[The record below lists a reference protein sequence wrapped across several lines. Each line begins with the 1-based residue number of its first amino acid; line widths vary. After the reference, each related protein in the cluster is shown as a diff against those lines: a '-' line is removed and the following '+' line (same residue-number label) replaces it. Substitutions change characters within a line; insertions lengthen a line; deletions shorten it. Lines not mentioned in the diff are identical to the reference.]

1 MRNAMWEIQEPQVLG
16 GEIGAKPQRN
26 FEDKKMEN
34 LPIVHVVNGRQ
45 KKLLQGH
52 PWVYGNEIERVEGE
66 IEDGGLVTVVDFRG
80 RYMGTGFYN
89 SKSLITVRLLTH
101 RQEEITDEL
110 IASRVKAACDYR
122 RFVMNR
128 PGTDSCRLIYGEAD
142 RLPGVI
148 ADRFGGVIVLQVL
161 ALGMERFTQT
171 IADALL
177 ACEKPN
183 CLLLQNDDAIRRKE
197 GMECFTRVLYGTL
210 PEENIIHENGVKLA
224 VDVLGG
230 QKTGYFLDQK
240 DNHLFVRQFCKDARV
255 LDCFSYIGA
264 FALNAA
270 AAGAKEVTAVD
281 ISEAAVQL
289 IEKNAAL
296 NGADITAVCANC
308 FDFLRAQVKAGE
320 KYDVVVLDPPAFT
333 KAHANMA
340 SACRGYKEIAL
351 SAMRLL
357 PAGGVLAT
365 HSCSYHMPEEV
376 FVNTVLSAAQDL
388 HRQVRVITLRRQD
401 IDHPVLAGY
410 PESHYLKSLWLQ
422 MLD

>member
-1 MRNAMWEIQEPQVLG
+1 M
-16 GEIGAKPQRN
+16 AK
-26 FEDKKMEN
+26 EN
-34 LPIVHVVNGRQ
+34 LPVVHVINGRQ

-66 IEDGGLVTVVDFRG
+66 IVDGDLVTVVDFRG

-89 SKSLITVRLLTH
+89 SRSLITVRLLTH

-110 IASRVKAACDYR
+110 IAARVRAACDYR
-122 RFVMNR
+122 RFVMQR
-128 PGTDSCRLIYGEAD
+128 EGTDSCRLIYGEAD

-161 ALGMERFTQT
+161 ALGMERYTQV
-171 IADALL
+171 IADALI
-177 ACEKPN
+177 ACEQPA
-183 CLLLQNDDAIRRKE
+183 CLLLNNDDAIRIKE
-197 GMECFTRVLYGTL
+197 GMTCFTKVLHGEL
-210 PEENIIHENGVKLA
+210 PGETIISENGVKLA
-224 VDVLGG
+224 VDVRGG

-240 DNHLFVRQFCKDARV
+240 DNHLFLRQFCRDARV
-255 LDCFSYIGA
+255 LDCFSYIGG

-270 AAGAKEVTAVD
+270 MGGAREVTAVD
-281 ISEAAVQL
+281 ISESAVEL
-289 IEKNAAL
+289 IRRNAAL
-296 NGADITAVCANC
+296 NGAQINAVCANC

-340 SACRGYKEIAL
+340 NACRGYKEIAL

-365 HSCSYHMPEEV
+365 HSCSYHMPEDV

>member
-1 MRNAMWEIQEPQVLG
+1 
-16 GEIGAKPQRN
+16 
-26 FEDKKMEN
+26 MEQNN
-34 LPIVHVVNGRQ
+34 LPVVHVINGRQ
-45 KKLLQGH
+45 KKLMQGH
-52 PWVYGNEIERVEGE
+52 PWVYGNEIECVEGE
-66 IEDGGLVTVVDFRG
+66 PADGALVTVVDFRG
-80 RYMGTGFYN
+80 RYMGTGFFN
-89 SKSLITVRLLTH
+89 SRSLITVRLLTH
-101 RQEEITDEL
+101 RQEEITDGL
-110 IASRVKAACDYR
+110 IAERVRAACAYR
-122 RFVMNR
+122 RFVLQR
-128 PGTDSCRLIYGEAD
+128 EGTDACRLIYGEAD

-148 ADRFGGVIVLQVL
+148 ADRFGSVIVLQVL
-161 ALGMERFTQT
+161 ALGMERYTQV
-171 IADALL
+171 IADTLVE
-177 ACEKPN
+177 CEKPA

-197 GMECFTRVLYGTL
+197 GMECFTRVLYGAL
-210 PEENIIHENGVKLA
+210 PEETVIHENGIRLS
-224 VDVLGG
+224 VDVMGG

-240 DNHLFVRQFCKDARV
+240 DNHLFLRQFCRDARV
-255 LDCFSYIGA
+255 LDCFSYIGG

-281 ISEAAVQL
+281 ISEDAVER
-289 IEKNAAL
+289 IRRNAQL
-296 NGADITAVCANC
+296 NGLDVNAVCANC
-308 FDFLRAQVKAGE
+308 FDYLRAQVKVKE
-320 KYDVVVLDPPAFT
+320 RYDVIVLDPPAFT

-340 SACRGYKEIAL
+340 NACRGYKEIAL

-357 PAGGVLAT
+357 PPGGVLAT

>member
-1 MRNAMWEIQEPQVLG
+1 M
-16 GEIGAKPQRN
+16 AK
-26 FEDKKMEN
+26 DN
-34 LPIVHVVNGRQ
+34 LPVVHVINGRQ

-66 IEDGGLVTVVDFRG
+66 IADGELVTVVDFRG

-89 SKSLITVRLLTH
+89 SRSLITVRLLTH
-101 RQEEITDEL
+101 RQEEITDAL
-110 IASRVKAACDYR
+110 IAARVKAACDYR
-122 RFVMNR
+122 RFVMQR
-128 PGTDSCRLIYGEAD
+128 EGTDSCRLIYGEAD

-161 ALGMERFTQT
+161 ALGMERYTQV
-171 IADALL
+171 IADALI
-177 ACEKPN
+177 ACEQPA
-183 CLLLQNDDAIRRKE
+183 CLLLNNDDAIRLKE
-197 GMECFTRVLYGTL
+197 GMTCFTKVLHGEL
-210 PEENIIHENGVKLA
+210 PEETIISENGVKLA
-224 VDVLGG
+224 VDVRGG

-240 DNHLFVRQFCKDARV
+240 DNHLFLRQFCRDARV
-255 LDCFSYIGA
+255 LDCFSYIGG

-270 AAGAKEVTAVD
+270 MGGAREVTAVD
-281 ISEAAVQL
+281 ISESAVEL
-289 IEKNAAL
+289 IRRNAQL
-296 NGADITAVCANC
+296 NGAQINAVCANC

-340 SACRGYKEIAL
+340 NACRGYKEIAL

-365 HSCSYHMPEEV
+365 HSCSYHMPEDV

>member
-1 MRNAMWEIQEPQVLG
+1 M
-16 GEIGAKPQRN
+16 AK
-26 FEDKKMEN
+26 DN
-34 LPIVHVVNGRQ
+34 LPVVHVINGRQ

-52 PWVYGNEIERVEGE
+52 PWVYGNEIERVEGD
-66 IEDGGLVTVVDFRG
+66 IADGELVTVVDFRG

-89 SKSLITVRLLTH
+89 SRSLITVRLLTH

-110 IASRVKAACDYR
+110 IASRVRAACGYR
-122 RFVMNR
+122 RFVMQR
-128 PGTDSCRLIYGEAD
+128 EGTDSCRLIYGEAD

-161 ALGMERFTQT
+161 ALGMERYTQV
-171 IADALL
+171 IADALI
-177 ACEKPN
+177 ACEQPA
-183 CLLLQNDDAIRRKE
+183 CLLLNNDDAIRLKE
-197 GMECFTRVLYGTL
+197 GMTCFTKVLHGEL
-210 PEENIIHENGVKLA
+210 PEETIISENGVKLA
-224 VDVLGG
+224 VDVRGG

-240 DNHLFVRQFCKDARV
+240 DNHLFLRQFCRDARV
-255 LDCFSYIGA
+255 LDCFSYIGG

-270 AAGAKEVTAVD
+270 MGGAREVTAVD
-281 ISEAAVQL
+281 ISESAVEL
-289 IEKNAAL
+289 IRRNAAL
-296 NGADITAVCANC
+296 NGAQINAVCANC

-340 SACRGYKEIAL
+340 NACRGYKEIAL

>member
-1 MRNAMWEIQEPQVLG
+1 
-16 GEIGAKPQRN
+16 
-26 FEDKKMEN
+26 MEN

-177 ACEKPN
+177 ACEKPD

-240 DNHLFVRQFCKDARV
+240 DNHLFMRQFCKDARV

>member
-1 MRNAMWEIQEPQVLG
+1 
-16 GEIGAKPQRN
+16 
-26 FEDKKMEN
+26 MEN

-177 ACEKPN
+177 ACEKPD

-197 GMECFTRVLYGTL
+197 GMACFTRVLYGTL

>member
-1 MRNAMWEIQEPQVLG
+1 M
-16 GEIGAKPQRN
+16 AK
-26 FEDKKMEN
+26 EN
-34 LPIVHVVNGRQ
+34 LPVVHVINGRQ

-66 IEDGGLVTVVDFRG
+66 IADGDLVTVVDFHG

-89 SKSLITVRLLTH
+89 SRSLITVRLLTH

-122 RFVMNR
+122 RFVLQR
-128 PGTDSCRLIYGEAD
+128 EDTDSCRLIYGEAD

-161 ALGMERFTQT
+161 ALGMERYTQV
-171 IADALL
+171 IADALI
-177 ACEKPN
+177 ACEQPA
-183 CLLLQNDDAIRRKE
+183 CLLLNNDDAIRIKE
-197 GMECFTRVLYGTL
+197 GMTCFTKVLHGEL
-210 PEENIIHENGVKLA
+210 PEETIISENGVKLA
-224 VDVLGG
+224 VDVRGG

-240 DNHLFVRQFCKDARV
+240 DNHLFLRQFCRDARV
-255 LDCFSYIGA
+255 LDCFSYIGG

-270 AAGAKEVTAVD
+270 MGGAREVTAVD
-281 ISEAAVQL
+281 ISESAVEL
-289 IEKNAAL
+289 IRRNAAL
-296 NGADITAVCANC
+296 NGAQINAVCANC

-340 SACRGYKEIAL
+340 NACRGYKEIAL

-365 HSCSYHMPEEV
+365 HSCSYHMPEDV

>member
-1 MRNAMWEIQEPQVLG
+1 M
-16 GEIGAKPQRN
+16 AK
-26 FEDKKMEN
+26 DN
-34 LPIVHVVNGRQ
+34 LPVVHVINGRQ

-66 IEDGGLVTVVDFRG
+66 IVDGDLVTVVDFRG

-89 SKSLITVRLLTH
+89 SRSLITVRLLTH

-110 IASRVKAACDYR
+110 IAARVRAACDYR
-122 RFVMNR
+122 RFVMQR
-128 PGTDSCRLIYGEAD
+128 EGTDSCRLIYGEAD

-161 ALGMERFTQT
+161 ALGMERYTQV
-171 IADALL
+171 IADALI
-177 ACEKPN
+177 ACEQPT
-183 CLLLQNDDAIRRKE
+183 CLLLNNDDAIRIKE
-197 GMECFTRVLYGTL
+197 GMTCFTKVLHGEL
-210 PEENIIHENGVKLA
+210 PGETIISENGVKLA
-224 VDVLGG
+224 VDVRGG

-240 DNHLFVRQFCKDARV
+240 DNHLFLRQFCRDARV
-255 LDCFSYIGA
+255 LDCFSYIGG

-270 AAGAKEVTAVD
+270 MGGAREVTAVD
-281 ISEAAVQL
+281 ISESAVEL
-289 IEKNAAL
+289 IRRNAQL
-296 NGADITAVCANC
+296 NGAQINAVCANC

-340 SACRGYKEIAL
+340 NACRGYKEIAL

-365 HSCSYHMPEEV
+365 HSCSYHMPEDV

>member
-1 MRNAMWEIQEPQVLG
+1 M
-16 GEIGAKPQRN
+16 AK
-26 FEDKKMEN
+26 EN
-34 LPIVHVVNGRQ
+34 LPVVHVINGRQ

-66 IEDGGLVTVVDFRG
+66 IADGDLVTVVDFRG

-89 SKSLITVRLLTH
+89 SRSLITVRLLTH

-110 IASRVKAACDYR
+110 IAARVRAACDYR
-122 RFVMNR
+122 RFVMQR
-128 PGTDSCRLIYGEAD
+128 EGTDSCRLIYGEAD

-161 ALGMERFTQT
+161 ALGMERYTQV
-171 IADALL
+171 IADALI
-177 ACEKPN
+177 ACEQPA
-183 CLLLQNDDAIRRKE
+183 CLLLNNDDAIRIKE
-197 GMECFTRVLYGTL
+197 GMTCFTKVLHGEL
-210 PEENIIHENGVKLA
+210 PEETIIHENGVKLA
-224 VDVLGG
+224 VDVRGG

-240 DNHLFVRQFCKDARV
+240 DNHLFLRQFCRDARV
-255 LDCFSYIGA
+255 LDCFSYIGG

-270 AAGAKEVTAVD
+270 MGGAREVTAVD
-281 ISEAAVQL
+281 ISESAVEL
-289 IEKNAAL
+289 IRRNAAL
-296 NGADITAVCANC
+296 NGAQINAVCANC

-340 SACRGYKEIAL
+340 NACRGYKEIAL

-365 HSCSYHMPEEV
+365 HSCSYHMPEDV

>member
-1 MRNAMWEIQEPQVLG
+1 
-16 GEIGAKPQRN
+16 
-26 FEDKKMEN
+26 MEN
-34 LPIVHVVNGRQ
+34 LPIVHVINGRQ

-101 RQEEITDEL
+101 RQEEITDAL
-110 IASRVKAACDYR
+110 IAARVKAACDYR
-122 RFVMNR
+122 RFVMSR

-161 ALGMERFTQT
+161 ALGMERFTQV

-177 ACEKPN
+177 ECEKPD

-296 NGADITAVCANC
+296 NGAEITAVCANC

-388 HRQVRVITLRRQD
+388 HRQVRIITLRRQD

>member
-1 MRNAMWEIQEPQVLG
+1 M
-16 GEIGAKPQRN
+16 AK
-26 FEDKKMEN
+26 EN
-34 LPIVHVVNGRQ
+34 LPVVHVINGRQ

-66 IEDGGLVTVVDFRG
+66 IVDGDLVTVVDFRG

-89 SKSLITVRLLTH
+89 SRSLITVRLLTH

-122 RFVMNR
+122 RFVMQR
-128 PGTDSCRLIYGEAD
+128 EGTDSCRLIYGEAD

-161 ALGMERFTQT
+161 ALGMERYTQV
-171 IADALL
+171 IADALI
-177 ACEKPN
+177 ACEQPT
-183 CLLLQNDDAIRRKE
+183 CLLLNNDDAIRIKE
-197 GMECFTRVLYGTL
+197 GMTCFTKVLHGEL
-210 PEENIIHENGVKLA
+210 PEETIIHENGVKLA
-224 VDVLGG
+224 VDVRGG

-240 DNHLFVRQFCKDARV
+240 ENHLFLRQFCRDARV
-255 LDCFSYIGA
+255 LDCFSYIGG

-270 AAGAKEVTAVD
+270 VGGAREVTAVD
-281 ISEAAVQL
+281 ISESAVEL
-289 IEKNAAL
+289 IRRNAAL
-296 NGADITAVCANC
+296 NGAQINAVCANC

-340 SACRGYKEIAL
+340 NACRGYKEIAL

-365 HSCSYHMPEEV
+365 HSCSYHMPEDV

>member
-1 MRNAMWEIQEPQVLG
+1 
-16 GEIGAKPQRN
+16 
-26 FEDKKMEN
+26 MEN
-34 LPIVHVVNGRQ
+34 LPIVHVINGRQ

-110 IASRVKAACDYR
+110 IASRVRAACEYR
-122 RFVMNR
+122 RFVMSR

-161 ALGMERFTQT
+161 ALGMERFTQV

-177 ACEKPN
+177 ACEKPD

-197 GMECFTRVLYGTL
+197 GMECFTCVLYGTL

-296 NGADITAVCANC
+296 NGAEITAVCANC
-308 FDFLRAQVKAGE
+308 FDYLRAQVKAGE

-388 HRQVRVITLRRQD
+388 HRQVRIITLRRQD

>member
-1 MRNAMWEIQEPQVLG
+1 M
-16 GEIGAKPQRN
+16 AK
-26 FEDKKMEN
+26 DN
-34 LPIVHVVNGRQ
+34 LPVVHVINGRQ

-66 IEDGGLVTVVDFRG
+66 IADGELVTVVDFRG

-89 SKSLITVRLLTH
+89 SRSLITVRLLTH
-101 RQEEITDEL
+101 RQEEITDAL
-110 IASRVKAACDYR
+110 IAARVKAACDYR
-122 RFVMNR
+122 RFVMQR
-128 PGTDSCRLIYGEAD
+128 EGTDSCRLIYGEAD

-148 ADRFGGVIVLQVL
+148 ADRFGDVIVLQVL
-161 ALGMERFTQT
+161 ALGMERYTQV
-171 IADALL
+171 IADALV
-177 ACEKPN
+177 ACEQPA
-183 CLLLQNDDAIRRKE
+183 CLLLNNDDAIRVKE
-197 GMECFTRVLYGTL
+197 GMTCFAKVLHGEL
-210 PEENIIHENGVKLA
+210 PGETIIHENGVKLA
-224 VDVLGG
+224 VDVRGG

-240 DNHLFVRQFCKDARV
+240 DNHLFLRQFCRDARV
-255 LDCFSYIGA
+255 LDCFSYIGG
-264 FALNAA
+264 FALNAVRG
-270 AAGAKEVTAVD
+270 GAREVTAVD
-281 ISEAAVQL
+281 ISEQAVAL
-289 IEKNAAL
+289 IRRNAEL
-296 NGADITAVCANC
+296 NGAQINAVCANC

-340 SACRGYKEIAL
+340 NACRGYKEIAL
-351 SAMRLL
+351 SAMRML

-365 HSCSYHMPEEV
+365 HSCSYHMPEDV

>member
-1 MRNAMWEIQEPQVLG
+1 M
-16 GEIGAKPQRN
+16 AK
-26 FEDKKMEN
+26 EN
-34 LPIVHVVNGRQ
+34 LPVVHVINGRQ

-66 IEDGGLVTVVDFRG
+66 IVDGDLVTVVDFRG

-89 SKSLITVRLLTH
+89 SRSLITVRLLTH

-122 RFVMNR
+122 RFVMQR
-128 PGTDSCRLIYGEAD
+128 EGTDSCRLIYGEAD

-161 ALGMERFTQT
+161 ALGMERYTQV
-171 IADALL
+171 IADALI
-177 ACEKPN
+177 ACEQPT
-183 CLLLQNDDAIRRKE
+183 CLLLNNDDAIRIKE
-197 GMECFTRVLYGTL
+197 GMTCFTKVLHGEL
-210 PEENIIHENGVKLA
+210 PGETIISENGVKLA
-224 VDVLGG
+224 VDVRGG

-240 DNHLFVRQFCKDARV
+240 DNHLFLRQFCRDARV
-255 LDCFSYIGA
+255 LDCFSYIGG

-270 AAGAKEVTAVD
+270 MGGAREVTAVD
-281 ISEAAVQL
+281 ISESAVEL
-289 IEKNAAL
+289 IRRNAAL
-296 NGADITAVCANC
+296 NGAQINAVCANC

-340 SACRGYKEIAL
+340 NACRGYKEIAL

-365 HSCSYHMPEEV
+365 HSCSYHMPEDV

>member
-1 MRNAMWEIQEPQVLG
+1 MAQ
-16 GEIGAKPQRN
+16 
-26 FEDKKMEN
+26 EN
-34 LPIVHVVNGRQ
+34 LPVVHVINGRQ

-52 PWVYGNEIERVEGE
+52 PWVYGNEIERVEGDVQ
-66 IEDGGLVTVVDFRG
+66 DGGLVRVLDFRG

-89 SKSLITVRLLTH
+89 SRSLITVRLLTH
-101 RQEEITDEL
+101 RQEEITDAL
-110 IASRVKAACDYR
+110 IADRVRAACAYR
-122 RFVMNR
+122 RVVLAR

-161 ALGMERFTQT
+161 ALGMERYTQV
-171 IADALL
+171 IADALVE
-177 ACEKPN
+177 CEQPE

-197 GMECFTRVLYGTL
+197 GMECFTRVLFGDMPKETV
-210 PEENIIHENGVKLA
+210 IHENGIRLS
-224 VDVLGG
+224 VDVAGG

-240 DNHLFVRQFCKDARV
+240 DNHLFLRQFCKGARV
-255 LDCFSYIGA
+255 LDCFSYIGG

-270 AAGAKEVTAVD
+270 AAGAREVTAVD
-281 ISEAAVQL
+281 VSEPAVAL
-289 IEKNAAL
+289 IERNAAL
-296 NGADITAVCANC
+296 NGAQIQAVCANC
-308 FDFLRAQVKAGE
+308 FDFLRAQVTAGE
-320 KYDVVVLDPPAFT
+320 RYAVIVLDPPAFT

-388 HRQVRVITLRRQD
+388 HRQVRIITLRRQD

-410 PESHYLKSLWLQ
+410 PESYYLKSLWLQ
-422 MLD
+422 MMD

>member
-1 MRNAMWEIQEPQVLG
+1 M
-16 GEIGAKPQRN
+16 AK
-26 FEDKKMEN
+26 EN
-34 LPIVHVVNGRQ
+34 LPVVHVINGRQ

-66 IEDGGLVTVVDFRG
+66 IVDGDLVTVVDFRG

-89 SKSLITVRLLTH
+89 SRSLITVRLLTH
-101 RQEEITDEL
+101 RQEEITDKL
-110 IASRVKAACDYR
+110 IAARVRAACDYR
-122 RFVMNR
+122 RFVMQR
-128 PGTDSCRLIYGEAD
+128 EGTDSCRLIYGEAD

-161 ALGMERFTQT
+161 ALGMERYTQV
-171 IADALL
+171 IADALI
-177 ACEKPN
+177 ACEQPT
-183 CLLLQNDDAIRRKE
+183 CLLLNNDDAIRIKE
-197 GMECFTRVLYGTL
+197 GMTCFTKVLHGEL
-210 PEENIIHENGVKLA
+210 PGETIISENGVKLA
-224 VDVLGG
+224 VDVRGG

-240 DNHLFVRQFCKDARV
+240 DNHLFLRQFCRDARV
-255 LDCFSYIGA
+255 LDCFSYIGG

-270 AAGAKEVTAVD
+270 MGGAREVTAVD
-281 ISEAAVQL
+281 ISESAVEL
-289 IEKNAAL
+289 IRRNAAL
-296 NGADITAVCANC
+296 NGAQINAVCANC

-340 SACRGYKEIAL
+340 NACRGYKEIAL

-365 HSCSYHMPEEV
+365 HSCSYHMPEDV

>member
-1 MRNAMWEIQEPQVLG
+1 MPQ
-16 GEIGAKPQRN
+16 
-26 FEDKKMEN
+26 EN
-34 LPIVHVVNGRQ
+34 LPVVHVINGRQ

-66 IEDGGLVTVVDFRG
+66 TTDGELVTVVDFRG

-89 SKSLITVRLLTH
+89 SRSLITVRLLTH

-110 IASRVKAACDYR
+110 IAARVRAACDYR
-122 RFVMNR
+122 RFVMR
-128 PGTDSCRLIYGEAD
+128 REGTDSCRLIYGEAD

-161 ALGMERFTQT
+161 ALGMEKYTQV
-171 IADALL
+171 IADTLV
-177 ACEKPN
+177 ACENPA
-183 CLLLQNDDAIRRKE
+183 CLLLQNDDAIRLKE
-197 GMECFTRVLYGTL
+197 GMTCFTKVLHGAL
-210 PEENIIHENGVKLA
+210 PEETIIHENGIRLS
-224 VDVLGG
+224 VDVQGG

-240 DNHLFVRQFCKDARV
+240 DNHLFLRQFCKDARV
-255 LDCFSYIGA
+255 LDCFSYIGG

-270 AAGAKEVTAVD
+270 RGGAREVTAVD
-281 ISEAAVQL
+281 ISESAVEL
-289 IEKNAAL
+289 IRRNAEL
-296 NGADITAVCANC
+296 NDVQINTVCANC
-308 FDFLRAQVKAGE
+308 FDFLRAQVKE
-320 KYDVVVLDPPAFT
+320 KQKYDVIVLDPPAFT

-340 SACRGYKEIAL
+340 NACRGYKEIAL

-365 HSCSYHMPEEV
+365 HSCSYHMPEDV

>member
-1 MRNAMWEIQEPQVLG
+1 MAY
-16 GEIGAKPQRN
+16 
-26 FEDKKMEN
+26 EN
-34 LPIVHVVNGRQ
+34 LPVVHVINGRQ

-66 IEDGGLVTVVDFRG
+66 TADGELVTVVDFRG

-101 RQEEITDEL
+101 RSEDITNEL

-122 RFVMNR
+122 RFVMR
-128 PGTDSCRLIYGEAD
+128 REGTDSCRLIYGEAD

-148 ADRFGGVIVLQVL
+148 ADRFGEVIVLQVL
-161 ALGMERFTQT
+161 ALGMEKYTQV
-171 IADALL
+171 IADELVR
-177 ACEKPN
+177 CEKPG

-197 GMECFTRVLYGTL
+197 GMECFTKVLHGEL
-210 PEENIIHENGVKLA
+210 PEETIISENGIKLS
-224 VDVLGG
+224 VDVRGG

-255 LDCFSYIGA
+255 LDCFSYIGG

-281 ISEAAVQL
+281 ISESAVEL
-289 IEKNAAL
+289 IRRNAEL
-296 NGADITAVCANC
+296 NGMQVNTVCANC
-308 FDFLRAQVKAGE
+308 FDFLRAQVKE
-320 KYDVVVLDPPAFT
+320 KQKYDVIVLDPPAFT

-340 SACRGYKEIAL
+340 NACRGYKEIAL
-351 SAMRLL
+351 SAMRML
-357 PAGGVLAT
+357 PPGGVLAT
-365 HSCSYHMPEEV
+365 HSCSYHMPEDV

>member
-1 MRNAMWEIQEPQVLG
+1 
-16 GEIGAKPQRN
+16 
-26 FEDKKMEN
+26 MEN

-52 PWVYGNEIERVEGE
+52 PWVYGHEIERVEGE

>member
-1 MRNAMWEIQEPQVLG
+1 MAQ
-16 GEIGAKPQRN
+16 
-26 FEDKKMEN
+26 EN
-34 LPIVHVVNGRQ
+34 LPVVHVINGRQ

-66 IEDGGLVTVVDFRG
+66 AQDGGLVSVVDFRG
-80 RYMGTGFYN
+80 RHMGTGFYN

-101 RQEEITDEL
+101 RQEEITDAL
-110 IASRVKAACDYR
+110 IASRVRAACDYR
-122 RFVMNR
+122 RFILR
-128 PGTDSCRLIYGEAD
+128 REGTDSCRLIYGEAD

-148 ADRFGGVIVLQVL
+148 CDRFGGVVVLQIL
-161 ALGMERFTQT
+161 ALGMERYTQV
-171 IADALL
+171 IADVLIS
-177 ACEKPN
+177 CEKPES
-183 CLLLQNDDAIRRKE
+183 LLLQNDDAIRRKE
-197 GMECFTRVLYGTL
+197 GMECFTKVLHGAL
-210 PEENIIHENGVKLA
+210 PQETIIHENGVKLA
-224 VDVLGG
+224 VDVMGG

-240 DNHLFVRQFCKDARV
+240 DNHLFLRQFCRDARV
-255 LDCFSYIGA
+255 LDCFSYIGG

-270 AAGAKEVTAVD
+270 AAGAREVTAVD
-281 ISEAAVQL
+281 ISEAAVGM

-296 NGADITAVCANC
+296 NGASIQTVCANC
-308 FDFLRAQVKAGE
+308 FDYLRAQVKAGE
-320 KYDVVVLDPPAFT
+320 TYDVVVLDPPAFT

-340 SACRGYKEIAL
+340 NACRGYKEIAL

-357 PAGGVLAT
+357 PPGGVLAT
-365 HSCSYHMPEEV
+365 HSCSYHMPEDV

>member
-1 MRNAMWEIQEPQVLG
+1 
-16 GEIGAKPQRN
+16 
-26 FEDKKMEN
+26 MERQN
-34 LPIVHVVNGRQ
+34 LPVVHVINGRQ

-66 IEDGGLVTVVDFRG
+66 PEDGGLVTVQDFRG

-89 SKSLITVRLLTH
+89 SRSLITVRQLTH
-101 RQEEITDEL
+101 RQEEIDGAL
-110 IASRVKAACDYR
+110 IAARVRAACDYR
-122 RFVMNR
+122 RFVMQR
-128 PGTDSCRLIYGEAD
+128 PGTDACRLIYGEAD

-148 ADRFGGVIVLQVL
+148 CDRFGGVIVLQVL
-161 ALGMERFTQT
+161 ALGMEKYTQVM
-171 IADALL
+171 ADALIE
-177 ACEKPN
+177 AEHPD

-197 GMECFTRVLYGTL
+197 GMECFTKVLYGSL
-210 PEENIIHENGVKLA
+210 PEETIIHENGIRLA
-224 VDVLGG
+224 VDVMGG

-240 DNHLFVRQFCKDARV
+240 DNHLFVRQFCRDARV
-255 LDCFSYIGA
+255 LDCFSYIGG

-270 AAGAKEVTAVD
+270 AAGARSVTAVD
-281 ISEAAVQL
+281 ISEEAVSLLQR
-289 IEKNAAL
+289 NAAL
-296 NGADITAVCANC
+296 NGMRIDAVCANC
-308 FDFLRAQVKAGE
+308 FDYLRAQVKE
-320 KYDVVVLDPPAFT
+320 KRQYDVVILDPPAFT

-340 SACRGYKEIAL
+340 NACRGYKEIAL

-357 PAGGVLAT
+357 PAGGILAT
-365 HSCSYHMPEEV
+365 HSCSYHMPEDV
-376 FVNTVLSAAQDL
+376 FVSTVLSAAQDL

>member
-1 MRNAMWEIQEPQVLG
+1 MAQ
-16 GEIGAKPQRN
+16 
-26 FEDKKMEN
+26 EN
-34 LPIVHVVNGRQ
+34 LPVVHVINGRQ

-66 IEDGGLVTVVDFRG
+66 PQDGGLVSVVDFRG

-89 SKSLITVRLLTH
+89 SRSLITVRLLTH
-101 RQEEITDEL
+101 RQEEITDAL
-110 IASRVKAACDYR
+110 IASRVRAACDYR
-122 RFVMNR
+122 RFILR
-128 PGTDSCRLIYGEAD
+128 REGTDSCRLIYGEAD

-148 ADRFGGVIVLQVL
+148 CDCFGGVVVLQIL
-161 ALGMERFTQT
+161 ALGMERYTQV
-171 IADALL
+171 IAGALIE
-177 ACEKPN
+177 CEKPE

-197 GMECFTRVLYGTL
+197 GMECFTKVLHGAL
-210 PEENIIHENGVKLA
+210 PQEVIIHENGVKLA
-224 VDVLGG
+224 VDVMGG

-240 DNHLFVRQFCKDARV
+240 DNHLFLRQFCRDARV
-255 LDCFSYIGA
+255 LDCFSYIGG

-270 AAGAKEVTAVD
+270 AAGAREVTAVD
-281 ISEAAVQL
+281 ISEAAVGM

-296 NGADITAVCANC
+296 NGARIQTVCANC
-308 FDFLRAQVKAGE
+308 FDYLRAQVKAGE
-320 KYDVVVLDPPAFT
+320 TYDVVVLDPPAFT

-340 SACRGYKEIAL
+340 NACRGYKEIAL

-357 PAGGVLAT
+357 PPGGVLAT
-365 HSCSYHMPEEV
+365 HSCSYHMPEDV

>member
-1 MRNAMWEIQEPQVLG
+1 
-16 GEIGAKPQRN
+16 
-26 FEDKKMEN
+26 MEN

-177 ACEKPN
+177 ACEKPD

-388 HRQVRVITLRRQD
+388 HPQVRVITLRRQD

>member
-1 MRNAMWEIQEPQVLG
+1 
-16 GEIGAKPQRN
+16 
-26 FEDKKMEN
+26 MEQNN
-34 LPIVHVVNGRQ
+34 LPVVHVINGRQ
-45 KKLLQGH
+45 KKLMQGH
-52 PWVYGNEIERVEGE
+52 PWVYGNEIECVEGE
-66 IEDGGLVTVVDFRG
+66 PADGALVTVVDFRG
-80 RYMGTGFYN
+80 RYMGTGFFN
-89 SKSLITVRLLTH
+89 SRSLITVRLLTH
-101 RQEEITDEL
+101 RQEEITDGL
-110 IASRVKAACDYR
+110 IAERVRAACAYR
-122 RFVMNR
+122 RFVLQR
-128 PGTDSCRLIYGEAD
+128 EGTDACLLIYGEAD

-148 ADRFGGVIVLQVL
+148 ADRFGSVIVLQVL
-161 ALGMERFTQT
+161 ALGMERYTQV
-171 IADALL
+171 IADTLVE
-177 ACEKPN
+177 CEKPA

-197 GMECFTRVLYGTL
+197 GMECFTRVLYGAL
-210 PEENIIHENGVKLA
+210 PEETVIHENGIRLS
-224 VDVLGG
+224 VDVMGG

-240 DNHLFVRQFCKDARV
+240 DNHLFLRQFCRDARV
-255 LDCFSYIGA
+255 LDCFSYIGG

-281 ISEAAVQL
+281 ISEDAVER
-289 IEKNAAL
+289 IRRNAQL
-296 NGADITAVCANC
+296 NGLDVNAVCANC
-308 FDFLRAQVKAGE
+308 FDYLRAQVKVKE
-320 KYDVVVLDPPAFT
+320 RYDVIVLDPPAFT

-340 SACRGYKEIAL
+340 NACRGYKEIAL

-357 PAGGVLAT
+357 PPGGVLAT

>member
-1 MRNAMWEIQEPQVLG
+1 MAY
-16 GEIGAKPQRN
+16 
-26 FEDKKMEN
+26 EN
-34 LPIVHVVNGRQ
+34 LPVVHVINGRQ

-52 PWVYGNEIERVEGE
+52 PWVYGNEIEHVEGE
-66 IEDGGLVTVVDFRG
+66 TADGELVTVVDFRG

-101 RQEEITDEL
+101 RSEDITNEL

-122 RFVMNR
+122 RFVMR
-128 PGTDSCRLIYGEAD
+128 REGTDSCRLIYGEAD

-148 ADRFGGVIVLQVL
+148 ADRFGEVIVLQVL
-161 ALGMERFTQT
+161 ALGMEKYTQV
-171 IADALL
+171 IADELVR
-177 ACEKPN
+177 CEKPG

-197 GMECFTRVLYGTL
+197 GMECFTKVLHGEL
-210 PEENIIHENGVKLA
+210 PEETIISENGIKLS
-224 VDVLGG
+224 VDVRGG

-255 LDCFSYIGA
+255 LDCFSYIGG
-264 FALNAA
+264 FALNAV

-281 ISEAAVQL
+281 ISESAVEL
-289 IEKNAAL
+289 IRRNAEL
-296 NGADITAVCANC
+296 NGMQVNTVCANC
-308 FDFLRAQVKAGE
+308 FDFLRAQVKE
-320 KYDVVVLDPPAFT
+320 KQKYDVIVLDPPAFT

-340 SACRGYKEIAL
+340 NACRGYKEIAL
-351 SAMRLL
+351 SAMRML
-357 PAGGVLAT
+357 PPGGVLAT
-365 HSCSYHMPEEV
+365 HSCSYHMPEDV

>member
-1 MRNAMWEIQEPQVLG
+1 MNEH
-16 GEIGAKPQRN
+16 
-26 FEDKKMEN
+26 N
-34 LPIVHVVNGRQ
+34 LPVVHVINGRQ

-66 IEDGGLVTVVDFRG
+66 IVDGELVTVVDFRG

-89 SKSLITVRLLTH
+89 SRSLITVRLLTH
-101 RQEEITDEL
+101 RSEEITDSL
-110 IASRVKAACDYR
+110 IAARVKAACDYR
-122 RFVMNR
+122 RFVMQR

-161 ALGMERFTQT
+161 ALGMEKYTQV
-171 IADALL
+171 IADTLV
-177 ACEKPN
+177 ACEKPE
-183 CLLLQNDDAIRRKE
+183 CLLLNNDDAIRRKE
-197 GMECFTRVLYGTL
+197 GMECFTKVLHGQL
-210 PEENIIHENGVKLA
+210 PQETVIHENGIKLS
-224 VDVLGG
+224 VDVQGG

-255 LDCFSYIGA
+255 LDCFSYIGG

-281 ISEAAVQL
+281 ISENAVAL
-289 IEKNAAL
+289 IKRNAEL
-296 NGADITAVCANC
+296 NDMQVNTVCANC
-308 FDFLRAQVKAGE
+308 FDFLRAQVKE
-320 KYDVVVLDPPAFT
+320 KRKYDVIVLDPPAFT

-340 SACRGYKEIAL
+340 NACRGYKEIAL
-351 SAMRLL
+351 SAMRMLE
-357 PAGGVLAT
+357 AGGVLAT
-365 HSCSYHMPEEV
+365 HSCSYHMPEDV

>member
-1 MRNAMWEIQEPQVLG
+1 
-16 GEIGAKPQRN
+16 
-26 FEDKKMEN
+26 MEN
-34 LPIVHVVNGRQ
+34 LPIVHVINGRQ

-101 RQEEITDEL
+101 RQEGITDAL
-110 IASRVKAACDYR
+110 IASRVKAACEYR
-122 RFVMNR
+122 RFVMSR

-161 ALGMERFTQT
+161 ALGMERFTQV

-177 ACEKPN
+177 ACEKPD

-240 DNHLFVRQFCKDARV
+240 DNHLFVRQFCRDARV

-296 NGADITAVCANC
+296 NGADVTAVCANC
-308 FDFLRAQVKAGE
+308 FDYLRAQVKAGE

-340 SACRGYKEIAL
+340 GACRGYKEIAL

-388 HRQVRVITLRRQD
+388 HRQVRIITLRRQD

>member
-1 MRNAMWEIQEPQVLG
+1 MAQ
-16 GEIGAKPQRN
+16 
-26 FEDKKMEN
+26 EN
-34 LPIVHVVNGRQ
+34 LPVVHVINGRQ

-66 IEDGGLVTVVDFRG
+66 AQDGGLVSVVDFRG

-101 RQEEITDEL
+101 RQEEITDAL
-110 IASRVKAACDYR
+110 IASRVRAACDYR
-122 RFVMNR
+122 RFILR
-128 PGTDSCRLIYGEAD
+128 REGTDSCRLIYGEAD

-148 ADRFGGVIVLQVL
+148 CDRFGGVVVLQIL
-161 ALGMERFTQT
+161 ALGMERYTQV
-171 IADALL
+171 IADALIS
-177 ACEKPN
+177 CEKPE

-197 GMECFTRVLYGTL
+197 GMECFTKVLHGAL
-210 PEENIIHENGVKLA
+210 PQETIIHENGVKLA
-224 VDVLGG
+224 VDVMGG

-240 DNHLFVRQFCKDARV
+240 DNHLFLRQFCRDARV
-255 LDCFSYIGA
+255 LDCFSYIGG

-270 AAGAKEVTAVD
+270 AAGAREVTAVD
-281 ISEAAVQL
+281 ISEAAVGM
-289 IEKNAAL
+289 IERNAAL
-296 NGADITAVCANC
+296 NGADIQAVCANC
-308 FDFLRAQVKAGE
+308 FDYLRAQVKAGE
-320 KYDVVVLDPPAFT
+320 TYDVVVLDPPAFT

-340 SACRGYKEIAL
+340 NACRGYKEIAL

-357 PAGGVLAT
+357 PPGGVLAT
-365 HSCSYHMPEEV
+365 HSCSYHMPEDV

>member
-1 MRNAMWEIQEPQVLG
+1 
-16 GEIGAKPQRN
+16 
-26 FEDKKMEN
+26 MEN
-34 LPIVHVVNGRQ
+34 TLPTVHVINGRQ

-66 IEDGGLVTVVDFRG
+66 PQDGGLVTVLDFRG

-89 SKSLITVRLLTH
+89 SRSLITVRLLTH
-101 RQEEITDEL
+101 RSEEITDAL
-110 IASRVKAACDYR
+110 IASRAQAACAYR
-122 RFVMNR
+122 RFVMRR
-128 PGTDSCRLIYGEAD
+128 PGTDACRLIYGEAD

-148 ADRFGGVIVLQVL
+148 ADRFGPVIVLQIL
-161 ALGMERFTQT
+161 ALGMERYTQV
-171 IADALL
+171 IADALVR
-177 ACEKPN
+177 AEQPA

-197 GMECFTRVLYGTL
+197 GMECFTKVLYGAL
-210 PEENIIHENGVKLA
+210 PEETVIQENGIRLC
-224 VDVLGG
+224 VDVMGG

-240 DNHLFVRQFCKDARV
+240 DNHLFLRQFCSGARV
-255 LDCFSYIGA
+255 LDCFSYIGG
-264 FALNAA
+264 FALNAV
-270 AAGAKEVTAVD
+270 AGGAREVTAVD
-281 ISEAAVQL
+281 ISEDAVSR
-289 IEKNAAL
+289 IRRNAQL
-296 NGADITAVCANC
+296 NGMQVEAVCANC

-320 KYDVVVLDPPAFT
+320 RYDVVVLDPPAFT

-340 SACRGYKEIAL
+340 NACRGYKEIAL

>member
-1 MRNAMWEIQEPQVLG
+1 M
-16 GEIGAKPQRN
+16 AK
-26 FEDKKMEN
+26 EN
-34 LPIVHVVNGRQ
+34 LPVVHVINGRQ

-66 IEDGGLVTVVDFRG
+66 IADGDLVTVVDFRG
-80 RYMGTGFYN
+80 RYMGMGFYN
-89 SKSLITVRLLTH
+89 SRSLITVRLLTH
-101 RQEEITDEL
+101 RQEAITDEL
-110 IASRVKAACDYR
+110 IAARVKAACDYR
-122 RFVMNR
+122 RFVMR
-128 PGTDSCRLIYGEAD
+128 REGTDSCRLIYGEAD

-161 ALGMERFTQT
+161 ALGMERYTQV
-171 IADALL
+171 IADALI
-177 ACEKPN
+177 ACEQPA
-183 CLLLQNDDAIRRKE
+183 CLLLNNDDAIRIKE
-197 GMECFTRVLYGTL
+197 GMTCFTKVLHGEL
-210 PEENIIHENGVKLA
+210 PGETIIHENGVKLA
-224 VDVLGG
+224 VDVRGG

-240 DNHLFVRQFCKDARV
+240 DNHLFLRQFCRDARV
-255 LDCFSYIGA
+255 LDCFSYIGG

-270 AAGAKEVTAVD
+270 MGGAREVTAVD
-281 ISEAAVQL
+281 ISESAVEL
-289 IEKNAAL
+289 IRRNAQL
-296 NGADITAVCANC
+296 NGAEINAVCANC

-340 SACRGYKEIAL
+340 NACRGYKEIAL

-365 HSCSYHMPEEV
+365 HSCSYHMPEDV

>member
-1 MRNAMWEIQEPQVLG
+1 
-16 GEIGAKPQRN
+16 
-26 FEDKKMEN
+26 MEN
-34 LPIVHVVNGRQ
+34 LPIVHVINGRQ

-101 RQEEITDEL
+101 RQEGITDAL
-110 IASRVKAACDYR
+110 IASRVKAACEYR
-122 RFVMNR
+122 RFVMSR
-128 PGTDSCRLIYGEAD
+128 PATDSCRLIYGEAD

-161 ALGMERFTQT
+161 ALGMERFTQV

-177 ACEKPN
+177 ECEKPD

-197 GMECFTRVLYGTL
+197 GMECFTRVLYGKL
-210 PEENIIHENGVKLA
+210 PEENVIHENGIKLA

-270 AAGAKEVTAVD
+270 VAGAKEVTAVD

-296 NGADITAVCANC
+296 NGAEITAVCANC

-388 HRQVRVITLRRQD
+388 HRQVRIITLRRQD

>member
-1 MRNAMWEIQEPQVLG
+1 M
-16 GEIGAKPQRN
+16 AK
-26 FEDKKMEN
+26 EN
-34 LPIVHVVNGRQ
+34 LPVVHVINGRQ

-66 IEDGGLVTVVDFRG
+66 IVDGDLVTVVDFRG

-89 SKSLITVRLLTH
+89 SRSLITVRLLTH

-122 RFVMNR
+122 RFVMQR
-128 PGTDSCRLIYGEAD
+128 EGTDSCRLIYGEAD

-161 ALGMERFTQT
+161 ALGMERYTQV
-171 IADALL
+171 IADALI
-177 ACEKPN
+177 ACEQPT
-183 CLLLQNDDAIRRKE
+183 CLLLNNDDAIRIKE
-197 GMECFTRVLYGTL
+197 GMTCFTKVLHGEL
-210 PEENIIHENGVKLA
+210 PEETIISENGVKLA
-224 VDVLGG
+224 VDVRGG

-240 DNHLFVRQFCKDARV
+240 DNHLFLRQFCRDARV
-255 LDCFSYIGA
+255 LDCFSYIGG

-270 AAGAKEVTAVD
+270 MGGAREVTAVD
-281 ISEAAVQL
+281 ISESAVEL
-289 IEKNAAL
+289 IRRNAAL
-296 NGADITAVCANC
+296 NGAQINAVCANC

-320 KYDVVVLDPPAFT
+320 MYDVVVLDPPAFT

-340 SACRGYKEIAL
+340 NACRGYKEIAL

-365 HSCSYHMPEEV
+365 HSCSYHMPEDV

>member
-1 MRNAMWEIQEPQVLG
+1 MNQKE
-16 GEIGAKPQRN
+16 
-26 FEDKKMEN
+26 
-34 LPIVHVVNGRQ
+34 LPVVHVVNGRQ

-52 PWVYGNEIERVEGE
+52 PWVYGNEIESVEGE
-66 IEDGGLVTVVDFRG
+66 PEDGALVTVVDFRG

-101 RQEEITDEL
+101 RQEEITDAL
-110 IASRVKAACDYR
+110 IASRVKAACEYR
-122 RFVMNR
+122 RFVMSR

-161 ALGMERFTQT
+161 ALGMERFTQV
-171 IADALL
+171 IADALIE
-177 ACEKPN
+177 CEKPD

-197 GMECFTRVLYGTL
+197 GMECFTRVLHGTL

>member
-1 MRNAMWEIQEPQVLG
+1 
-16 GEIGAKPQRN
+16 
-26 FEDKKMEN
+26 MEN

-177 ACEKPN
+177 ACEKTD

-210 PEENIIHENGVKLA
+210 PEENIIHENSVKLA

-240 DNHLFVRQFCKDARV
+240 DSHLFVRQFCKDARV